1 MNRSERIDSW
11 NSLDA
16 AFAKRENPSMSK
28 EQAGPLHLRRV
39 DPTRNMRRFYTF
51 TIQPTLF
58 GGSSLIRHW
67 GRIGTNGQSMRPLTH
82 RKTRTAPSPVS
93 NGQSGERAISTRGV
107 TELVEFCDAL
117 R

>member
-39 DPTRNMRRFYTF
+39 DPTRNMRRFYTL

-67 GRIGTNGQSMRPLTH
+67 GRIGTNGQSMMETFDASEDADGALARLERTKR
-82 RKTRTAPSPVS
+82 RKGYLDAGC
-93 NGQSGERAISTRGV
+93 NGAG
-107 TELVEFCDAL
+107 
-117 R
+117 